1 MLIKEITEAPVI
13 DAETMSRL
21 GSDIKSG
28 LSKMASNFGRSD
40 FARAAKRMKL
50 GAKAAFGSKRAQ
62 GQLNTRA
69 QVDSIYQSM
78 KQLAGQLGKEKLTYQ
93 DVYDALG
100 YFGYDEDSIQK
111 AFLQHSRTKPP
122 KQQSTSGQQTEL
134 PLEGKSPHKKGSA
147 KYKKHMAAKHAN
159 MNENQVTGS
168 EMEWADIEDILVT
181 ATKLTTQKAVK
192 KQPKTIDPKTIDA
205 IDRLSDQE
213 KANVARALA
222 TDLAKKGLKVDL
234 ARPSAPQA
242 EPSTKQEPSTGSPKK
257 PSWDDMNTEPDFLQG
272 RTPAKTPKPGQ

>member
-1 MLIKEITEAPVI
+1 M
-13 DAETMSRL
+13 
-21 GSDIKSG
+21 G
-28 LSKMASNFGRSD
+28 LC
-40 FARAAKRMKL
+40 
-50 GAKAAFGSKRAQ
+50 AKAAFGSKRAQ

-69 QVDSIYQSM
+69 QIDSIYQSM

-111 AFLQHSRTKPP
+111 AFVQHSRTKPP
-122 KQQSTSGQQTEL
+122 KQQSTSGPQTEL

-159 MNENQVTGS
+159 MNENELNSS

-222 TDLAKKGLKVDL
+222 TDLSLIHI
-234 ARPSAPQA
+234 
-242 EPSTKQEPSTGSPKK
+242 
-257 PSWDDMNTEPDFLQG
+257 
-272 RTPAKTPKPGQ
+272 

>member
-13 DAETMSRL
+13 DAETMNRL
-21 GSDIKSG
+21 GSGIKSG

-69 QVDSIYQSM
+69 QVDSVYQSM
-78 KQLAGQLGKEKLTYQ
+78 KQLAGQLGKEKLTAQ
-93 DVYDALG
+93 DVYDAMG
-100 YFGYDEDSIQK
+100 YFGYDEKAIQK
-111 AFLQHSRTKPP
+111 AFQTYSQKPQKTQP
-122 KQQSTSGQQTEL
+122 DSPQQQQEL
-134 PLEGKSPHKKGSA
+134 PGMGEGKSPHKKGSA
-147 KYKKHMAAKHAN
+147 KYKKHMAAKHAS
-159 MNENQVTGS
+159 MAENTGS
-168 EMEWADIEDILVT
+168 PQAEIEWADIEDMLVI
-181 ATKLTTQKAVK
+181 ATKAQTSQAVK
-192 KQPKTIDPKTIDA
+192 KQPRTIDPRTIDA
-205 IDRLSDQE
+205 IDKLSDQE

-234 ARPSAPQA
+234 GKPS
-242 EPSTKQEPSTGSPKK
+242 EPSQPSTDSPQK

-272 RTPAKTPKPGQ
+272 RTPAKNPKPGQ

>member
-1 MLIKEITEAPVI
+1 MLINEITRTDEI
-13 DAETMSRL
+13 N
-21 GSDIKSG
+21 IKQLAG
-28 LSKMASNFGRSD
+28 KFGRSD
-40 FARAAKRMKL
+40 FGRAAKRMGL

-69 QVDSIYQSM
+69 QIDSIYQSM

-111 AFLQHSRTKPP
+111 AFVQHSRTKPP
-122 KQQSTSGQQTEL
+122 KQQTTSGPQTEL

-159 MNENQVTGS
+159 MNENELNSS

-234 ARPSAPQA
+234 AKPS

-272 RTPAKTPKPGQ
+272 RTPAKTPNPGQ